1 MRARQPELARIR
13 RCPSCCLH
21 RSLCICALIPT
32 IATRTRVVLV
42 IHQLELNKPTNTGRL
57 AVRCLPNSE
66 LLVRGLSKEALPA
79 AREPAWIAGPR
90 LLLYPHADAQ
100 PIERWRDSEE
110 PLTLVVPD
118 GTWRQAA
125 RARRRVPGLADVPC
139 VALPSVVSGY
149 RLRQATRPG
158 RLSTLEAIARA
169 LEILEGPAVSEQLEH
184 IHRVMIDRT
193 LWTNGRLAT
202 EAVTGG
208 IPPGVQS
215 HDPLSGVTVRSGETG
230 SS

>member
-1 MRARQPELARIR
+1 MRARQPELAKIR
-13 RCPSCCLH
+13 RCPDCCLH
-21 RSLCICALIPT
+21 RSLCLCALIPR
-32 IATRTRVVLV
+32 ILTRTRVLLV
-42 IHQLELNKPTNTGRL
+42 MHQLELNKPTNTGRL
-57 AVRCLPNSE
+57 AARCLPNSE
-66 LLVRGLSKEALPA
+66 VLVRGLSVQTLPA
-79 AREPAWIAGPR
+79 ARAASLGDPC

-100 PIERWRDSEE
+100 PIERWRDHAQ

-139 VALPSVVSGY
+139 VSLPPLASGY

-158 RLSTLEAIARA
+158 RLSTMEAIIGA
-169 LEILEGPAVSEQLEH
+169 LQILEGPELVAPLEH

-193 LWTNGRLAT
+193 LWSNGRISA

-208 IPPGVQS
+208 IPDGVVS
-215 HDPLSGVTVRSGETG
+215 HDPLSGSGRA
-230 SS
+230 

>member
-1 MRARQPELARIR
+1 MRARQHDLARIR
-13 RCPSCCLH
+13 RCPICCLH

-32 IATRTRVVLV
+32 ILTRTRVVLV

-66 LLVRGLSKEALPA
+66 LLVRGVSRESLPA
-79 AREPAWIAGPR
+79 AREPTWTAGPR

-100 PIERWRDSEE
+100 PIERWRDSAT

-139 VALPSVVSGY
+139 VVLPPVTSGY

-158 RLSTLEAIARA
+158 RLSTMEAIARA
-169 LEILEGPAVSEQLEH
+169 LEILEGPAVAEPLEH

-193 LWTNGRLAT
+193 LWTNGRLTT

-215 HDPLSGVTVRSGETG
+215 HDPLSGGQPVPAVRAR
-230 SS
+230 